1 MRWTGGHLAKCS
13 PVHVFVGGIM
23 KELSMHI
30 LDIAMNSVK
39 AEAKLIEITVEDSI
53 KNNKIVITIKDDGK
67 GMSKE
72 ILENVT
78 NPFYTTRNTRKVGLG
93 LPMLKEASERCKGY
107 LKINSQIGVGTV
119 VECYFERNNIDRA
132 PLGNM
137 ADTILVTINSLND
150 CNLVYKHIV
159 DDNSFEISTKQL
171 KEILGEVDINE
182 SNIMMWIK
190 EYVNENIRELYK
202 N

>member
-1 MRWTGGHLAKCS
+1 
-13 PVHVFVGGIM
+13 M

-53 KNNKIVITIKDDGK
+53 KNNSIKIIVKDDGK

-72 ILENVT
+72 VLENVT
-78 NPFYTTRNTRKVGLG
+78 NPFYTTRTTRKVGLG
-93 LPMLKEASERCKGY
+93 LSMLKEASERCNGY
-107 LKINSQIGVGTV
+107 LKINSQPGIGTV
-119 VECYFERNNIDRA
+119 VESFFERNNIDRA

-137 ADTILVTINSLND
+137 TDTILVVINSLNN
-150 CNLVYKHIV
+150 CNLIYNHIV
-159 DDNSFEISTKQL
+159 DDNSFTISTQQL
-171 KEILGEVDINE
+171 KEILGEVVISDINV
-182 SNIMMWIK
+182 MMWIK
-190 EYVNENIRELYK
+190 EYVNENIKDLYK